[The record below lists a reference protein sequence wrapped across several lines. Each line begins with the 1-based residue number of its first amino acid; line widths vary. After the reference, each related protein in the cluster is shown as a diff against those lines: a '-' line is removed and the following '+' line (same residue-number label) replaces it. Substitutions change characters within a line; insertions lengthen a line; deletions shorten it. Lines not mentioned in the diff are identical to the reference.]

1 MNRVANGY
9 RREDRYG
16 IADQPTPAMPRAVEP
31 APAAAAEVPR
41 ESVASS
47 GTTPVAGTPAI
58 APVASSGVTPSSGL
72 TPIPIADRPAHKAD

>member
-16 IADQPTPAMPRAVEP
+16 IADQPTPAMPRAVEAP
-31 APAAAAEVPR
+31 PAAAAEVPR
-41 ESVASS
+41 EKVASS
-47 GTTPVAGTPAI
+47 DTTPVSGTPAI
-58 APVASSGVTPSSGL
+58 APVPSSGL